1 MNKGL
6 IKGELKWPVT
16 KCEACGHDLREV
28 RPKASE
34 KANDEHGKLIWN
46 DFCPECG
53 HGYKVGDRLVP
64 LKPAEIVAQEEALK
78 VVAQPAKLETF
89 ESIDPEHQIVA
100 GEVPTGKPSGI
111 PPDKRAKALVKKSEG
126 QGAGEGETAEVIDP
140 ENQLGQQEET
150 VEEPP
155 GPGEPH
161 TPMENQYW
169 CMKCA
174 GLHFKD
180 SGKGKKHAEF
190 AE

>member
-1 MNKGL
+1 MATL
-6 IKGELKWPVT
+6 VKGELKWPVE

-53 HGYKVGDRLVP
+53 HGMKVGDRLVP
-64 LKPAEIVAQEEALK
+64 LKPAEILAQEEALK
-78 VVAQPAKLETF
+78 VVAQPAKIETF
-89 ESIDPEHQIVA
+89 EAIDPEHQIVE

-111 PPDKRAKALVKKSEG
+111 PPDKRARALVNKSEG

-140 ENQLGQQEET
+140 ENQLGQTEET
-150 VEEPP
+150 TGETL

-161 TPMENQYW
+161 APGKGQYW
-169 CMKCA
+169 CTKCA
-174 GLHFKD
+174 SIHNET
-180 SGKGKKHAEF
+180 SGVGKRHKKYSE
-190 AE
+190 